1 MRTTNSLN
9 IVERFKG
16 NSLKQ
21 RFSELKNTI
30 VHDHKIPDLNEIYHS
45 ALEVKKLSAQIDE
58 IVHATGIIQCLSK
71 ILEKNEEVI
80 DLSLASS
87 SEGEGIDLVTN
98 KRIAEFKFAR
108 WQLHNANGMRKRQ
121 VFADLVNLY
130 LHPTTKSKELYVF
143 NAEMIKSFF
152 SSSRAEWKNVLSRS
166 GGLDK
171 KLEEHLN
178 QRGIYGKYLND
189 VYSISKVQVFDIDDI
204 IT

>member
-1 MRTTNSLN
+1 MRTTDSLN

-30 VHDHKIPDLNEIYHS
+30 VHDHKIPDLTEIYHS

-58 IVHATGIIQCLSK
+58 IVHAAGIIQCLSK

-87 SEGEGIDLVTN
+87 SEGEGIDLDTN

-108 WQLHNANGMRKRQ
+108 WQLQNANGMRKRQ

-143 NAEMIKSFF
+143 NATMIKSFF
-152 SSSRAEWKNVLSRS
+152 SSSRAEWENVLSRS
-166 GGLDK
+166 GGLDR
-171 KLEEHLN
+171 KLEQYLN
-178 QRGIYGKYLND
+178 ERGIDGKYLND

-204 IT
+204 LA

>member
-1 MRTTNSLN
+1 MKTDISMDM
-9 IVERFKG
+9 IQRFKG
-16 NSLKQ
+16 NNLKQ
-21 RFSELKNTI
+21 KFLELKNI
-30 VHDHKIPDLNEIYHS
+30 ILHDQKIPDLTEIYHS

-71 ILEKNEEVI
+71 ILEKDEEVI

-108 WQLHNANGMRKRQ
+108 WQLNNANGMRKRQ

-143 NAEMIKSFF
+143 NAEMIKIYF
-152 SSSRAEWKNVLSRS
+152 SSIRAKWKNVLSRS
-166 GGLDK
+166 GGLDR

-178 QRGIYGKYLND
+178 ERGIYGKYLND
-189 VYSISKVQVFDIDDI
+189 VYSISNVQVFDVDDI

>member
-1 MRTTNSLN
+1 MKTDISMDM
-9 IVERFKG
+9 IQRFKG
-16 NSLKQ
+16 NNLKQ
-21 RFSELKNTI
+21 KFLELKNI
-30 VHDHKIPDLNEIYHS
+30 ILHDQKIPDLTEIYHS

-71 ILEKNEEVI
+71 ILEKDEEVI

-108 WQLHNANGMRKRQ
+108 WQLSNANGMRKRQ

-143 NAEMIKSFF
+143 NAEMIKIYF
-152 SSSRAEWKNVLSRS
+152 SSIRAKWKNVLSRS
-166 GGLDK
+166 GGLDR

-178 QRGIYGKYLND
+178 ERGIYGKYLND
-189 VYSISKVQVFDIDDI
+189 VYSISNVQVFDVDDI

>member
-1 MRTTNSLN
+1 MRTSNSLN
-9 IVERFKG
+9 IVKRFKG

-21 RFSELKNTI
+21 RFSELKNII
-30 VHDHKIPDLNEIYHS
+30 VHDQKIPDLTEIYHS

-71 ILEKNEEVI
+71 ILEKDEEVI

-108 WQLHNANGMRKRQ
+108 WQLNNANGMRKRQ

-143 NAEMIKSFF
+143 NAEKIKSFF

-166 GGLDK
+166 GGLDR
-171 KLEEHLN
+171 KLEQHLN
-178 QRGIYGKYLND
+178 EIGIDGKYLND

-204 IT
+204 IK

>member
-1 MRTTNSLN
+1 MRTTDSLN
-9 IVERFKG
+9 IVKRFKG

-21 RFSELKNTI
+21 RFSELKYAI
-30 VHDHKIPDLNEIYHS
+30 VHDQKIPDMNEIYHS

-71 ILEKNEEVI
+71 ILQKDEKVI

-87 SEGEGIDLVTN
+87 AEGEGIDLVTS

-130 LHPTTKSKELYVF
+130 LNPTNKSKELYVF
-143 NAEMIKSFF
+143 NAEKIKSFF
-152 SSSRAEWKNVLSRS
+152 SSSKAEWKNVLSRS
-166 GGLDK
+166 GGLDR
-171 KLEEHLN
+171 KLEQHLN
-178 QRGIYGKYLND
+178 EKGHDGKYLND

-204 IT
+204 LR